1 MQEHFA
7 SAQEGTTEYNIEE
20 QELIAHNEA
29 DNEAYVRGKCLPA
42 RRHRKYESHRNMQTE
57 DLEEAELERQAK
69 LYNLSPNA
77 LLSIF
82 L

>member
-20 QELIAHNEA
+20 QGLIADNEA
-29 DNEAYVRGKCLPA
+29 DNEAYLRGKCLPA
-42 RRHRKYESHRNMQTE
+42 QCHRKYKSHRNMQTK
-57 DLEEAELERQAK
+57 DLEEAELEQQAK
-69 LYNLSPNA
+69 LYNLSLNA
-77 LLSIF
+77 LVSIF